1 MNDLVG
7 DAPPLCTRRPM
18 LSVVDSDA
26 SARSPIEELV
36 GQGAV
41 GVTATF
47 AVFAGTAGVQ
57 AVSA

>member
-1 MNDLVG
+1 
-7 DAPPLCTRRPM
+7 M

-57 AVSA
+57 VVSA